1 MFKGPL
7 MSLVL
12 DNPRSVVSRA
22 EAFREHADECRR
34 QAEWSRDPADKE
46 RWLKIAE
53 KWLKIAHETEEN
65 RPQSETAPGG

>member
-12 DNPRSVVSRA
+12 DKPRSVVSKA

-34 QAEWSRDPADKE
+34 QAEWSRTADKK

-53 KWLKIAHETEEN
+53 NWLKIAQETEEG
-65 RPQSETAPGG
+65 RSRS

>member
-12 DNPRSVVSRA
+12 DKPRSVVSKA

-34 QAEWSRDPADKE
+34 QAEWSCTPADKK

-53 KWLKIAHETEEN
+53 NWLKIAEETEEG
-65 RPQSETAPGG
+65 RPQS